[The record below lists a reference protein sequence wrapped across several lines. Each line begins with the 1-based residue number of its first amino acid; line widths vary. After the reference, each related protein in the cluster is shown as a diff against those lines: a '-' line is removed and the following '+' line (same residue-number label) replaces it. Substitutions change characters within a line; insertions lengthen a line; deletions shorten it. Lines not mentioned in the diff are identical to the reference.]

1 MAALRDFVWVG
12 GGRLATAVLTLVAI
26 RCATQALGPAQYGEL
41 ALLVSVQVFC
51 GLFLVNPVGQYINRH
66 THEWWDDGTLLAR
79 LSAYR
84 RYVLLVA
91 ATGAALVLLSGL
103 CGLWTATLLSAVAL
117 AVMVVAAT
125 WNATSIPLL
134 NMIGRRAGAAGWGT
148 LTVALGLVA
157 SLLLVRWL
165 PSAVAWFAG
174 QALGMAAGALGA
186 GHALRRLAPA
196 SGQARGRLPLIDRAT
211 VLSYC
216 LPLAV
221 ATGFMWLQLSGWRFA
236 MEHFWGLAALGF
248 AAVGLA
254 LATQL
259 WGLVE
264 SLAMQFLSPLFFRR
278 ITRAAPEEASAA
290 FSDLLNVQG
299 PVYLVLAGATVAAAA
314 PLLFVLADPRYHG
327 AAGFLMLG
335 ALVECCRVLGNVLGN
350 AAQVTR
356 RTRALA
362 LPYAAGALV
371 LSLVVLW
378 AGLHRAPLHW
388 VGVALGA
395 GALAMLVTMT
405 WSMRLQLRF
414 ALDARRWAGGLLAL
428 LALLALA
435 TQVPAPVGLAQALEW
450 LLLVGV
456 ASAVLALPLLWNN
469 PALQR
474 LLAVRLT
481 EEGRA
486 P

>member
-1 MAALRDFVWVG
+1 MAALRDFLWVG
-12 GGRLATAVLTLVAI
+12 GGRAVTAVLTLVAI

-41 ALLVSVQVFC
+41 SLLVSVQVFC

-79 LSAYR
+79 LTAYR
-84 RYVLLVA
+84 RYVLAVA
-91 ATGAALVLLSGL
+91 AIGAALVLLSGL
-103 CGLWTATLLSAVAL
+103 SGLWSATLPSAVAL
-117 AVMVVAAT
+117 ALMVVAAT
-125 WNATSIPLL
+125 WNATSIPVL
-134 NMIGRRAGAAGWGT
+134 NMIGRRAEAAGWST
-148 LTVALGLVA
+148 LTVALGLAA

-186 GHALRRLAPA
+186 GHGLRRLARA
-196 SGQARGRLPLIDRAT
+196 SGQAAGALPLIDRAAA
-211 VLSYC
+211 LSYC

-254 LATQL
+254 LASQL

-264 SLAMQFLSPLFFRR
+264 SLAMQFFNPLFFRR
-278 ITRAAPEEASAA
+278 ITRASAEEASVA

-327 AAGFLMLG
+327 ASDFLMLG

-350 AAQVTR
+350 AAQVTH

-371 LSLVVLW
+371 LSLVVVC
-378 AGLHRAPLHW
+378 AGLRQAPLHW
-388 VGVALGA
+388 VGIALGS
-395 GALAMLVTMT
+395 GAVAMLATMAVC
-405 WSMRLQLRF
+405 MRGQLPF
-414 ALDARRWAGGLLAL
+414 SLDVRRWAIGLLAL
-428 LALLALA
+428 VALLALA
-435 TQVPAPVGLAQALEW
+435 AQVPAPSGLLPALGLLALVGLA
-450 LLLVGV
+450 
-456 ASAVLALPLLWNN
+456 SAAMALPLLWKN
-469 PALQR
+469 PALR
-474 LLAVRLT
+474 RMLAVRLD
-481 EEGRA
+481 EGGVL